1 MCIRCREVEVDG
13 ELGLC
18 DRCAIPTCIEYLT
31 GLERLEDYLARWAA
45 FQEWLARRE
54 LQPV

>member
-1 MCIRCREVEVDG
+1 MCIRCRELEVDG